1 MLVSKK
7 NSPNNFPIYLLEK
20 KSPHMSGPT
29 RFIQRSAI
37 IVTHLIIGSWEWGVK
52 RQEGRP
58 TLRAAKI
65 KCPWTFNLTPTC
77 AWSSHCAGT
86 FTGRVRTRQYGTCS
100 WTPEGR
106 REDSSLLVNLLPGHK
121 PLLGRIQLSVTR
133 TLHYNLGK
141 FFQEKSYTIINI
153 KLGTKVNISL
163 KREIITIA
171 YFLKSW

>member
-1 MLVSKK
+1 ML
-7 NSPNNFPIYLLEK
+7 
-20 KSPHMSGPT
+20 GP
-29 RFIQRSAI
+29 
-37 IVTHLIIGSWEWGVK
+37 
-52 RQEGRP
+52 
-58 TLRAAKI
+58 
-65 KCPWTFNLTPTC
+65 
-77 AWSSHCAGT
+77 SHCAGT

-171 YFLKSW
+171 YFLKSWQVSQISQNPRLPRDRAPWSPVWVSPGDGNCDFYPVFSCFLPTLFERSSVFPPPFPPHWVAS